1 MSKAK
6 QYKAGE
12 PISTSVFYMWRCV
25 IALAH
30 ADGHMNEAER
40 EYLTRIIGNMNRAFG
55 MTAEQRAA
63 FEADLVTPQKMSTL
77 LPYINDPACRG
88 QLVYFAGLLS
98 HADGNLDPREDAIL
112 KKLRADQL
120 ASLDMEQIR
129 KDVAEAVA
137 SEMFQHDLKMS
148 ALRPQKGLSGM
159 LDDILLRAGVDL
171 MQ

>member
-1 MSKAK
+1 MAEVK
-6 QYKAGE
+6 QYKRGE
-12 PISTSVFYMWRCV
+12 PISTSTFYMWRCV

-30 ADGHMNEAER
+30 EDGQVHEAER
-40 EYLTRIIGNMNRAFG
+40 AYITRIIGNMDRAYG

-63 FEADLVTPQKMSTL
+63 FAQDLITPQKISDL
-77 LPYINDPACRG
+77 LPYINDPSCRG
-88 QLVYFAGLLS
+88 QLVYFAGLLAY
-98 HADGNLDPREDAIL
+98 ADGNLDPREDVIL

-129 KDVAEAVA
+129 KDVAVAVA

-159 LDDILLRAGVDL
+159 LDDILLRAGIDL
-171 MQ
+171 MY

>member
-1 MSKAK
+1 MSRAK

-12 PISTSVFYMWRCV
+12 PITTSMFYMWRCV

-30 ADGHMNEAER
+30 ADGQVHEAER
-40 EYLTRIIGNMNRAFG
+40 AYLTRIIGNMDRAFG
-55 MTAEQRAA
+55 MTAEQRATFA
-63 FEADLVTPQKMSTL
+63 NDIAAPQQISSL
-77 LPYINDPACRG
+77 LPYINDPACRA
-88 QLVYFAGLLS
+88 QLVYFGGLLAW
-98 HADGNLDPREDAIL
+98 ADGNMDPREDTIL

-129 KDVAEAVA
+129 KDVAAAVA
-137 SEMFQHDLKMS
+137 DEMFQHDLKMS